1 MDEELARERLDQ
13 GLSELT
19 KQAPA
24 WTKRDNYLRGD
35 QDLPY
40 APEGV
45 NAEYEELRRTSV
57 ANWMSV
63 AMSAPTQ
70 RLQAEGIKT
79 GDKGEA
85 DQTIWSEVW
94 EPNRLDSRQSIV
106 FRDMYTH
113 GRGIMSVSAVEG
125 NRKTPK
131 IRPESGLNV
140 YLGTDPDDPFTHT
153 WAIKRVTVKAKRST
167 GLIGLDGTSLSIAE
181 ERAYVYDENNW
192 VLFVKTTNGFT
203 GEWKKKDEGRHGLG
217 ELPFVAFDFN
227 VDAVGRPTAAADGLI
242 PQQDAINTIRFNT
255 LLAMQ
260 FSAFRQRVFT
270 GFDPVVR
277 DSKGDPLVKKDAEG
291 NPVLDAN
298 GQKIPIVRSPGR
310 VGVDRA
316 LVFPGGETKVFDL
329 PESNLDNYIK
339 VLSEFLTTFFA
350 IGQIPPQYM
359 LTKMANLSGDAL
371 DGAEST
377 LQSLTSD
384 LKRAG
389 SEGLRRVFRLAQKA
403 RGEQAV
409 TMTSH
414 VIWADTQPRS
424 FSQTVDAI
432 VKLIS
437 SGMARQ
443 DAWDFLPESSPDKLK
458 DWTENAAAERRQQ
471 DEELN
476 AVLEKT
482 G

>member
-1 MDEELARERLDQ
+1 MDEGLARDRLEA
-13 GLSELT
+13 GLDGLKKAE
-19 KQAPA
+19 PA
-24 WTKRDNYLRGD
+24 WRKRDNYVRGD

-45 NAEYEELRRTSV
+45 NAEYRELQQKSV
-57 ANWMSV
+57 ANWMGV
-63 AMSAPTQ
+63 AMGAPTQ
-70 RLQAEGIKT
+70 RLQAEGIKI
-79 GDKGEA
+79 GDAAKA
-85 DQTIWSEVW
+85 DQDIWNEVW

-106 FRDMYTH
+106 FKDMYTH
-113 GRGIMSVSAVEG
+113 GRGIMSVSAVPS

-153 WAIKRVTVKAKRST
+153 WAVKRITVKSRSNS
-167 GLIGLDGTSLSIAE
+167 GLLGPDGTELTSAE
-181 ERAYVYDENNW
+181 EQAYVYDENDW
-192 VLFVKTTNGFT
+192 VKFVKTTNGFT
-203 GEWKKKDEGRHGLG
+203 GRWERKDQGSHGLG

-227 VDAVGRPTAAADGLI
+227 VDAVGCPTAAADGLI
-242 PQQDAINTIRFNT
+242 PQQDALNTIRFNT

-277 DSKGDPLVKKDAEG
+277 DAQGNPLVKKDAEG
-291 NPVLDAN
+291 NAVLDAN

-310 VGVDRA
+310 IGVDRA
-316 LVFPGGETKVFDL
+316 LVFPGEATKVFDL

-359 LTKMANLSGDAL
+359 LSKMANLSGDAL

-377 LQSLTSD
+377 LQSLVGD
-384 LKRAG
+384 LKRSG
-389 SEGLRRVFRLAQKA
+389 SEGLRRVIRLAQKA
-403 RGEQAV
+403 RGDQKI
-409 TMTSH
+409 TMSSE

-424 FSQTVDAI
+424 FAQTVDAI
-432 VKLIS
+432 TKLIS
-437 SGMARQ
+437 SGMARH
-443 DAWDFLPESSPDKLK
+443 DAWDFLPGATPPKVEG
-458 DWTENAAAERRQQ
+458 WVANADEERRKQ
-471 DEELN
+471 DEELR
-476 AVLEKT
+476 AITDKL